1 MYKMDGTVVK
11 TFTVVGHNDGLR
23 YDIKTGD
30 LWALQNEDANAT
42 LIIIDPNT
50 GKQKTFVLGTGPHG
64 GGYDDLDF
72 EGNAIYVSASNP
84 SIETAPG
91 IARLKFKGKKVELT
105 GILNDDATAT
115 DVTTGETV
123 TLNLTDPDSMIVD
136 PFGELLLDSQG
147 DGELIIVQ
155 HPGRSCQ
162 KNLLVPLTSPLADGT
177 VPGDT
182 TADDTV
188 FANAAQGTLLVA
200 DKDGEAVYAITA
212 PYFAPGAAY
221 TAIVSVTAP
230 GGSTVVGAFV
240 GADQSEHGARHSDR
254 KWAPESGRDGIHSGR
269 WQSESRGNVC
279 GGRGQRMS
287 VIGEISERLETKP
300 SFVGHIAVTI
310 V

>member
-1 MYKMDGTVVK
+1 
-11 TFTVVGHNDGLR
+11 
-23 YDIKTGD
+23 
-30 LWALQNEDANAT
+30 
-42 LIIIDPNT
+42 
-50 GKQKTFVLGTGPHG
+50 
-64 GGYDDLDF
+64 
-72 EGNAIYVSASNP
+72 
-84 SIETAPG
+84 
-91 IARLKFKGKKVELT
+91 
-105 GILNDDATAT
+105 
-115 DVTTGETV
+115 
-123 TLNLTDPDSMIVD
+123 MIVD

-221 TAIVSVTAP
+221 TAIISVTAP

-240 GADQSEHGARHSDR
+240 GQTNLSTGLVTPIVNGLQNPGGMAFIPADGHPGLASA
-254 KWAPESGRDGIHSGR
+254 
-269 WQSESRGNVC
+269 
-279 GGRGQRMS
+279 S
-287 VIGEISERLETKP
+287 VVEAANECP
-300 SFVGHIAVTI
+300 
-310 V
+310 